1 MFLAIR
7 YLIFRFFYRIW
18 QFLVHWYG
26 HGFLIF
32 WEKTF
37 VLFAFIDQTIALRIT
52 LRYFFEPLYR
62 DYTTLG
68 RMLGIV
74 FRSGRVVVGVVTYGS
89 IGVLAI
95 AFYIIWALFPLYV
108 LSHVLYPK

>member
-1 MFLAIR
+1 MLLAIR
-7 YLIFRFFYRIW
+7 YLVARFFYRIW

-26 HGFLIF
+26 HGFLLF

-37 VLFAFIDQTIALRIT
+37 VVFALIDHVIALRIT

-68 RMLGIV
+68 RVLGII
-74 FRSGRVVVGVVTYGS
+74 FRSGRVLLGVVVYA
-89 IGVLAI
+89 VLG
-95 AFYIIWALFPLYV
+95 AFALALYVIWAFLPLYI
-108 LSHVLYPK
+108 LSHALYP

>member
-1 MFLAIR
+1 MLLAIT
-7 YLIFRFFYRIW
+7 YLIKRFFYRIW

-26 HGFLIF
+26 RGFLIF

-37 VLFAFIDQTIALRIT
+37 ALFSSIDQTIALKIT

-68 RMLGIV
+68 RMLGII
-74 FRSGRVVVGVVTYGS
+74 FRSGRVIVGAATYGLL
-89 IGVLAI
+89 GLFAAALYVV
-95 AFYIIWALFPLYV
+95 WALLPLYV
-108 LSHVLYPK
+108 LSHAILP